1 MSLDNLNK
9 LVTIG
14 SLVCISVVKT
24 GWIQD
29 KLGEDLFTSF
39 HVFKVSFFALCKQS
53 FDISSNILDLVSL
66 KAPHVPMTWKS

>member
-1 MSLDNLNK
+1 MY
-9 LVTIG
+9 T
-14 SLVCISVVKT
+14 ISVVKT

-29 KLGEDLFTSF
+29 KLGEDLFAIFMFSKF
-39 HVFKVSFFALCKQS
+39 SFFALCKQS

>member
-1 MSLDNLNK
+1 MYA
-9 LVTIG
+9 
-14 SLVCISVVKT
+14 ISEVKT

-66 KAPHVPMTWKS
+66 KTPTCPNDMEKLSYLSLFWLNT